1 MSAAICEVVT
11 PGAGEAASDAER
23 EQRYGELLD
32 QAIAEDISIEALTN
46 QLRVDCAREF
56 LDFNR

>member
-1 MSAAICEVVT
+1 MSAAVCEVVT

-32 QAIAEDISIEALTN
+32 QDGQYASLYQT
-46 QLRVDCAREF
+46 QVGR
-56 LDFNR
+56 